1 MGNRVSYL
9 VKLQLPS
16 ILSLF
21 LLPSVLVGEVS
32 KQVQLKELW
41 QKAIQFNPEYLS
53 VKADYEKAFYEN
65 EKSYAGYYP
74 TVNVLAS
81 ARQSS
86 ANFSGSGTVNDP
98 LVSGASGSS
107 QNQQTGTGESR
118 PTAVNRY
125 SVGLSTNQNLFAG
138 FRDKSGIEKTE
149 ALLQAA
155 KQTLSD
161 SKLKICF
168 ELKSAYSQALYAK
181 ELHQL
186 SIKIKE
192 RRTKNRDLVKLRYEV
207 GREHKGSFL
216 LSESFVKQ
224 SEYEV
229 SFAERLFQTNWKEI
243 ERVIAT
249 PFEVTMDTTFVY
261 EPIVEKKIS
270 EKEKGNLLD
279 SHPSIMAEQSK
290 VRAAQANIGVAE
302 AGFYPDLN
310 LSATITRQDDVWLP
324 KPRNYSFGLNLTY
337 PLFNGGRDYYNVKI
351 AKSEYE
357 KSIHT
362 RDSKKNLLS
371 FSLEQS
377 YINFKNASE
386 QLLILTEFY
395 KASEIRA
402 TIARSQYSN
411 GLISFEN
418 WDIIENDLI
427 NREKNLLIGKRDLSL
442 AEASYLRNLGKCFDE
457 E

>member
-1 MGNRVSYL
+1 MIRFTFVIFAIFGL
-9 VKLQLPS
+9 VT
-16 ILSLF
+16 LSAK
-21 LLPSVLVGEVS
+21 PV
-32 KQVQLKELW
+32 QVKDLW
-41 QKAIQFNPEYLS
+41 QTALQSNPEFLS
-53 VKADYEKAFYEN
+53 AKADYDKAFFEN
-65 EKSYAGYYP
+65 EKSYASYLP

-98 LVSGASGSS
+98 LINGSS
-107 QNQQTGTGESR
+107 GTGTSTNQQTSSGESR
-118 PTAVNRY
+118 PTAINRY

-138 FRDKSGIEKTE
+138 FKDKSGIEKTE

-155 KQTLSD
+155 KQTLND
-161 SKLKICF
+161 SRLKICF
-168 ELKSAYSQALYAK
+168 ELKSGYAQMLYAK

-186 SIKIKE
+186 SEKIKE

-224 SEYEV
+224 SEFEV
-229 SFAERLFQTNWKEI
+229 SSAFRLFESNVNEM
-243 ERVIAT
+243 ERVISNRLDVSINS
-249 PFEVTMDTTFVY
+249 EFVY
-261 EPIVEKKIS
+261 EPILEKKFS
-270 EKEKGNLLD
+270 EKEKENLLE
-279 SHPSIMAEQSK
+279 SHPSVMAEQSK

-310 LSATITRQDDVWLP
+310 LSATVTRQDDVWLP

-351 AKSEYE
+351 AKTEYE

-362 RDSKKNLLS
+362 RDAKKNSLL

-377 YINFKNASE
+377 HLNFKNASE
-386 QLLILTEFY
+386 QMVVLTEFY

-402 TIARSQYSN
+402 MIARSQYSN

-427 NREKNLLIGKRDLSL
+427 NREKNLLIGKRDLGL
-442 AEASYLRNLGKCFDE
+442 AEATYLRNLGKCFDE
-457 E
+457 D

>member
-1 MGNRVSYL
+1 MKFR
-9 VKLQLPS
+9 S
-16 ILSLF
+16 ILLI
-21 LLPSVLVGEVS
+21 VLVTTGPVVTLS
-32 KQVQLKELW
+32 AKPILIKELW
-41 QKAIQFNPEYLS
+41 QTALQSNPDFLS
-53 VKADYEKAFYEN
+53 AKADYDKAFFEN
-65 EKSYAGYYP
+65 EKSYASYLP

-98 LVSGASGSS
+98 LINGSS
-107 QNQQTGTGESR
+107 AGSNTNQQTSSGESR
-118 PTAVNRY
+118 PTAINRY

-138 FRDKSGIEKTE
+138 FKDKSGIDKTE

-155 KQTLSD
+155 KQTLHD
-161 SKLKICF
+161 SRLKVCF
-168 ELKSAYSQALYAK
+168 ELKSGYAQMLYAK

-186 SIKIKE
+186 SEKIKE
-192 RRTKNRDLVKLRYEV
+192 RRIKNRDLVKLRYEV

-224 SEYEV
+224 SEFEV
-229 SFAERLFQTNWKEI
+229 SSAFRLFESNVNEL
-243 ERVIAT
+243 ERVISNRLDININS
-249 PFEVTMDTTFVY
+249 EFVY
-261 EPIVEKKIS
+261 EPVLEKKFS
-270 EKEKGNLLD
+270 EKEKETLLE
-279 SHPSIMAEQSK
+279 SHPSVMAEQSK

-310 LSATITRQDDVWLP
+310 FSATVTRQDDVWLP

-351 AKSEYE
+351 AKTEYE

-362 RDSKKNLLS
+362 RDSKKNSLT

-377 YINFKNASE
+377 HLNFKNASE
-386 QLLILTEFY
+386 QLVVLTEFY

-402 TIARSQYSN
+402 MIARSQYSN

-427 NREKNLLIGKRDLSL
+427 NREKNLLIGRRDLGL
-442 AEASYLRNLGKCFDE
+442 AEATYLRNLGKCFDE

>member
-1 MGNRVSYL
+1 MKFHR
-9 VKLQLPS
+9 
-16 ILSLF
+16 ILLF
-21 LLPSVLVGEVS
+21 VLVTTGSVVTLS
-32 KQVQLKELW
+32 AKPILIKELW
-41 QKAIQFNPEYLS
+41 QTALQSNPEFLS
-53 VKADYEKAFYEN
+53 AKADYDKAFFEN
-65 EKSYAGYYP
+65 EKSYASYLP

-98 LVSGASGSS
+98 LINGSTGTGSS
-107 QNQQTGTGESR
+107 TNQQTSSGESR
-118 PTAVNRY
+118 PTAINRY

-138 FRDKSGIEKTE
+138 FKDKSGIDKTE

-155 KQTLSD
+155 KQTLND
-161 SKLKICF
+161 SRLKVCF
-168 ELKSAYSQALYAK
+168 ELKSGYAQMLYAK

-186 SIKIKE
+186 SEKIKE
-192 RRTKNRDLVKLRYEV
+192 RRTKNRDLVRLRYEV

-224 SEYEV
+224 AEFEV
-229 SFAERLFQTNWKEI
+229 SSAFRLFESNVNEV
-243 ERVIAT
+243 ERVISNRLDININS
-249 PFEVTMDTTFVY
+249 EFVY
-261 EPIVEKKIS
+261 EPVLEKKFS
-270 EKEKGNLLD
+270 EKEKENLLE

-310 LSATITRQDDVWLP
+310 LSATVTRQDDVWLP

-351 AKSEYE
+351 AKTEYE

-362 RDSKKNLLS
+362 RDAKKNSLT

-377 YINFKNASE
+377 HINFKNASE
-386 QLLILTEFY
+386 QLVVLTEFY

-402 TIARSQYSN
+402 MIARSQYSN

-427 NREKNLLIGKRDLSL
+427 NREKNLLIGKRDLGL
-442 AEASYLRNLGKCFDE
+442 AEATYLRNLGKCFDE
-457 E
+457 D

>member
-1 MGNRVSYL
+1 MKFHR
-9 VKLQLPS
+9 
-16 ILSLF
+16 ILLF
-21 LLPSVLVGEVS
+21 VLVTTGSVVTLS
-32 KQVQLKELW
+32 AKPILIKELW
-41 QKAIQFNPEYLS
+41 QTALQSNPEFLS
-53 VKADYEKAFYEN
+53 AKADYDKAFFEN
-65 EKSYAGYYP
+65 EKSYASYLP

-98 LVSGASGSS
+98 LINGSTGTGSS
-107 QNQQTGTGESR
+107 TNQQTSSGESR
-118 PTAVNRY
+118 PTAINRY

-138 FRDKSGIEKTE
+138 FKDKSGIDKTE

-155 KQTLSD
+155 KQTLND
-161 SKLKICF
+161 SRLKVCF
-168 ELKSAYSQALYAK
+168 ELKSGYAQMLYAK

-186 SIKIKE
+186 SEKIKE
-192 RRTKNRDLVKLRYEV
+192 RRTKNRDLVRLRYEV

-224 SEYEV
+224 AEFEV
-229 SFAERLFQTNWKEI
+229 SSAFRLFESNVNEV
-243 ERVIAT
+243 ERVISNRLDININS
-249 PFEVTMDTTFVY
+249 EFVY
-261 EPIVEKKIS
+261 EPVLEKKFS
-270 EKEKGNLLD
+270 EKEKETLLE

-310 LSATITRQDDVWLP
+310 LSATVTRQDDVWLP

-351 AKSEYE
+351 AKTEYE

-362 RDSKKNLLS
+362 RDAKKNSLT

-377 YINFKNASE
+377 HINFKNASE
-386 QLLILTEFY
+386 QLVVLTEFY

-402 TIARSQYSN
+402 MIARSQYSN

-427 NREKNLLIGKRDLSL
+427 NREKNLLIGKRDLGL
-442 AEASYLRNLGKCFDE
+442 AEATYLRNLGKCFDE
-457 E
+457 D

>member
-1 MGNRVSYL
+1 MKFVWY
-9 VKLQLPS
+9 
-16 ILSLF
+16 ILSFGLAF
-21 LLPSVLVGEVS
+21 SFVISAEVT
-32 KQVQLKELW
+32 KPIQLKELW
-41 QKAIQFNPEYLS
+41 QKAVQFNPDYLS

-65 EKSYAGYYP
+65 EKSYAGYLP

-98 LVSGASGSS
+98 LISGGVNSS
-107 QNQQTGTGESR
+107 NTQTQQTNTGESR

-125 SVGLSTNQNLFAG
+125 SVGLSTNQNLFSG

-155 KQTLSD
+155 KQTLND
-161 SKLKICF
+161 SRLKICF
-168 ELKSAYSQALYAK
+168 ELKSAYSQTLYAK
-181 ELHQL
+181 ELYQL
-186 SIKIKE
+186 SLKIKE
-192 RRTKNRDLVKLRYEV
+192 RRIKNRDLVKLRYEV

-243 ERVIAT
+243 ERIIAT
-249 PFEVTMDTTFVY
+249 PVEVSLDVPLIS
-261 EPIVEKKIS
+261 EPIAEIKIS
-270 EKEKGNLLD
+270 EKEKSSLLD
-279 SHPSIMAEQSK
+279 AHPSIMAEQSK
-290 VRAAQANIGVAE
+290 VRAAQANIGIAE

-310 LSATITRQDDVWLP
+310 LSATVTRQDDVWLP
-324 KPRNYSFGLNLTY
+324 KPRNYSFGINLTY

-362 RDSKKNLLS
+362 RDSKKNLLT

-377 YINFKNASE
+377 YLNFINASE
-386 QLLILTEFY
+386 QLLVLTEFY
-395 KASEIRA
+395 KASDTRA
-402 TIARSQYSN
+402 TIARAQYSN

-427 NREKNLLIGKRDLSL
+427 NREKNLLVGKRDLGL
-442 AEASYLRNLGKCFDE
+442 AEATYLRNLGKCFDE
-457 E
+457 D

>member
-1 MGNRVSYL
+1 MKFVWY
-9 VKLQLPS
+9 
-16 ILSLF
+16 ILSFGLAF
-21 LLPSVLVGEVS
+21 SFVISAEVT
-32 KQVQLKELW
+32 KPIQLKELW
-41 QKAIQFNPEYLS
+41 QKAVQFNPDYLS

-65 EKSYAGYYP
+65 EKSYAGYLP

-98 LVSGASGSS
+98 LISGGVNNSNT
-107 QNQQTGTGESR
+107 QTQQTNTGESR

-125 SVGLSTNQNLFAG
+125 SVGLSTNQNLFSG

-155 KQTLSD
+155 KQTLND
-161 SKLKICF
+161 SRLKICF
-168 ELKSAYSQALYAK
+168 ELKSAYSQTLYAK
-181 ELHQL
+181 ELYQL
-186 SIKIKE
+186 SLKIKE
-192 RRTKNRDLVKLRYEV
+192 RRIKNRDLVKLRYEV

-243 ERVIAT
+243 ERIIAT
-249 PFEVTMDTTFVY
+249 PVEVSLDVPLIS
-261 EPIVEKKIS
+261 EPIAEIKIS
-270 EKEKGNLLD
+270 EKEKSSLLD
-279 SHPSIMAEQSK
+279 AHPSIMAEQSK
-290 VRAAQANIGVAE
+290 VRAAQANIGIAE

-310 LSATITRQDDVWLP
+310 LSATVTRQDDVWLP
-324 KPRNYSFGLNLTY
+324 KPRNYSFGINLTY

-362 RDSKKNLLS
+362 RDSKKNLLT

-377 YINFKNASE
+377 YLNFKNASE
-386 QLLILTEFY
+386 QLLVLTEFY
-395 KASEIRA
+395 KASDTRA
-402 TIARSQYSN
+402 TIARAQYSN
-411 GLISFEN
+411 GLTSFEN

-427 NREKNLLIGKRDLSL
+427 NREKNLLVGKRDLGL
-442 AEASYLRNLGKCFDE
+442 AEATYLRNLGKCFDE
-457 E
+457 D

>member
-1 MGNRVSYL
+1 MNQIGL
-9 VKLQLPS
+9 EA
-16 ILSLF
+16 
-21 LLPSVLVGEVS
+21 EVT
-32 KQVQLKELW
+32 KPIQLKELW

-53 VKADYEKAFYEN
+53 VKADYDKAFNEN
-65 EKSYAGYYP
+65 EKSYAGYLP

-98 LVSGASGSS
+98 LISGGSAS
-107 QNQQTGTGESR
+107 NQTQSTGTTTGESR

-125 SVGLSTNQNLFAG
+125 SLGLSTNQNLFSG

-155 KQTLSD
+155 KQTLND

-192 RRTKNRDLVKLRYEV
+192 RRSRNRDLVKLRYEV

-229 SFAERLFQTNWKEI
+229 SFAERLFQTNWREI

-249 PFEVTMDTTFVY
+249 PIEISLETNLIY
-261 EPIVEKKIS
+261 EPVIEKKFSES
-270 EKEKGNLLD
+270 EKNTLLEA
-279 SHPSIMAEQSK
+279 HPSIMAEQSK

-310 LSATITRQDDVWLP
+310 LSATVTRQDDVWLP
-324 KPRNYSFGLNLTY
+324 KPRNYSFGVNLTY

-377 YINFKNASE
+377 YLNFKNASE

-442 AEASYLRNLGKCFDE
+442 AEATYLRNLGKCFDE
-457 E
+457 D

>member
-1 MGNRVSYL
+1 MKLIRFTFVIFAIFGL
-9 VKLQLPS
+9 VT
-16 ILSLF
+16 LSAK
-21 LLPSVLVGEVS
+21 PV
-32 KQVQLKELW
+32 QVKDLW
-41 QKAIQFNPEYLS
+41 QTALQSNPEFLS
-53 VKADYEKAFYEN
+53 AKADYDKAFFEN
-65 EKSYAGYYP
+65 EKSYASYLP

-98 LVSGASGSS
+98 LINGSS
-107 QNQQTGTGESR
+107 GTGTSTNQQTSSGESR
-118 PTAVNRY
+118 PTAINRY

-138 FRDKSGIEKTE
+138 FKDKSGIEKTE

-155 KQTLSD
+155 KQTLND
-161 SKLKICF
+161 SRLKICF
-168 ELKSAYSQALYAK
+168 ELKSGYAQMLYAK

-186 SIKIKE
+186 SEKIKE

-224 SEYEV
+224 SEFEV
-229 SFAERLFQTNWKEI
+229 SSAFRLFESNVNEV
-243 ERVIAT
+243 ERVISNR
-249 PFEVTMDTTFVY
+249 MDVSINSEFVY
-261 EPIVEKKIS
+261 EPILEKKFS
-270 EKEKGNLLD
+270 EKEKENLLE
-279 SHPSIMAEQSK
+279 SHPSVMAEQSK

-310 LSATITRQDDVWLP
+310 LSATVTRQDDVWLP

-351 AKSEYE
+351 AKTEYE

-362 RDSKKNLLS
+362 RDAKKNSLS

-377 YINFKNASE
+377 HLNFKNASE
-386 QLLILTEFY
+386 QMVVLTEFY

-402 TIARSQYSN
+402 MIARSQYSN

-427 NREKNLLIGKRDLSL
+427 NREKNLLIGKRDLGL
-442 AEASYLRNLGKCFDE
+442 AEATYLRNLGKCFDE
-457 E
+457 D

>member
-1 MGNRVSYL
+1 MKFVWYFLSFSL
-9 VKLQLPS
+9 VFRFVIS
-16 ILSLF
+16 A
-21 LLPSVLVGEVS
+21 
-32 KQVQLKELW
+32 QVTKPIQLKDLW
-41 QKAIQFNPEYLS
+41 QKAVQFNPDYLS

-65 EKSYAGYYP
+65 EKSYAGYLP

-98 LVSGASGSS
+98 LISGGVNSS
-107 QNQQTGTGESR
+107 NTQTQQTNTGESR

-125 SVGLSTNQNLFAG
+125 SVGLSTNQNLFSG

-155 KQTLSD
+155 KQTLND
-161 SKLKICF
+161 SRLKICF
-168 ELKSAYSQALYAK
+168 ELKSAYSQTLYAK
-181 ELHQL
+181 ELYQL
-186 SIKIKE
+186 SLKIKE
-192 RRTKNRDLVKLRYEV
+192 RRIKNRDLVKLRYEV

-243 ERVIAT
+243 ERIIAT
-249 PFEVTMDTTFVY
+249 PVEVSLDVPLIS
-261 EPIVEKKIS
+261 EPIAEIKIS
-270 EKEKGNLLD
+270 EKEKSSLLD
-279 SHPSIMAEQSK
+279 AHPSIMAEQSK
-290 VRAAQANIGVAE
+290 VRAAQANIGIAE

-310 LSATITRQDDVWLP
+310 LSATVTRQDDVWLP
-324 KPRNYSFGLNLTY
+324 KPRNYSFGINLTY

-362 RDSKKNLLS
+362 RDSKKNLLT

-377 YINFKNASE
+377 YLNFKNASE
-386 QLLILTEFY
+386 QLLVLTEFY
-395 KASEIRA
+395 KASDTRA
-402 TIARSQYSN
+402 TIARAQYSN

-427 NREKNLLIGKRDLSL
+427 NREKNLLVGKRDLGL
-442 AEASYLRNLGKCFDE
+442 AEATYLRNLGKCFDE
-457 E
+457 D

>member
-1 MGNRVSYL
+1 MIRFTFVIFAIFGL
-9 VKLQLPS
+9 VT
-16 ILSLF
+16 LSAK
-21 LLPSVLVGEVS
+21 PV
-32 KQVQLKELW
+32 QVKDLW
-41 QKAIQFNPEYLS
+41 QTALQSNPEFLS
-53 VKADYEKAFYEN
+53 AKADYDKAFFEN
-65 EKSYAGYYP
+65 EKSYASYLP

-98 LVSGASGSS
+98 LINGSS
-107 QNQQTGTGESR
+107 GTGTSTNQQTSSGESR
-118 PTAVNRY
+118 PTAINRY

-138 FRDKSGIEKTE
+138 FKDKSGIEKTE

-155 KQTLSD
+155 KQTLND
-161 SKLKICF
+161 SRLKICF
-168 ELKSAYSQALYAK
+168 ELKSGYAQMLYAK

-186 SIKIKE
+186 SEKIKE

-224 SEYEV
+224 SEFEV
-229 SFAERLFQTNWKEI
+229 SSAFRLFESNVNEV
-243 ERVIAT
+243 ERVISNR
-249 PFEVTMDTTFVY
+249 MDVSINSEFVY
-261 EPIVEKKIS
+261 EPILEKKFS
-270 EKEKGNLLD
+270 EKEKENLLE
-279 SHPSIMAEQSK
+279 SHPSVMAEQSK

-310 LSATITRQDDVWLP
+310 LSATVTRQDDVWLP

-351 AKSEYE
+351 AKTEYE

-362 RDSKKNLLS
+362 RDAKKNSLL

-377 YINFKNASE
+377 HLNFKNASE
-386 QLLILTEFY
+386 QMVVLTEFY

-402 TIARSQYSN
+402 MIARSQYSN

-427 NREKNLLIGKRDLSL
+427 NREKNLLIGKRDLGL
-442 AEASYLRNLGKCFDE
+442 AEATYLRNLGKCFDE
-457 E
+457 D

>member
-1 MGNRVSYL
+1 MKFR
-9 VKLQLPS
+9 S
-16 ILSLF
+16 ILLI
-21 LLPSVLVGEVS
+21 VLVTTGPVVTLS
-32 KQVQLKELW
+32 AKPILIKELW
-41 QKAIQFNPEYLS
+41 QTALQSNPDFLS
-53 VKADYEKAFYEN
+53 AKADYDKAFFEN
-65 EKSYAGYYP
+65 EKSYASYLP

-98 LVSGASGSS
+98 LINGSS
-107 QNQQTGTGESR
+107 AGSNTNQQTSSGESR
-118 PTAVNRY
+118 PTAINRY

-138 FRDKSGIEKTE
+138 FKDKSGIDKTE

-155 KQTLSD
+155 KQTLHD
-161 SKLKICF
+161 SRLKVCF
-168 ELKSAYSQALYAK
+168 ELKSGYAQMLYAK

-186 SIKIKE
+186 SEKIKE
-192 RRTKNRDLVKLRYEV
+192 RRIKNRDLVKLRYEV

-224 SEYEV
+224 SEFEV
-229 SFAERLFQTNWKEI
+229 SSAFRLFESNVNEV
-243 ERVIAT
+243 ERVISNRLDININS
-249 PFEVTMDTTFVY
+249 EFVY
-261 EPIVEKKIS
+261 EPVLEKKFS
-270 EKEKGNLLD
+270 EKEKETLLE
-279 SHPSIMAEQSK
+279 SHPSVMAEQSK

-310 LSATITRQDDVWLP
+310 LSATVTRQDDVWLP

-351 AKSEYE
+351 AKTEYE

-362 RDSKKNLLS
+362 RDSKKNSLI

-377 YINFKNASE
+377 HLNFKNASE
-386 QLLILTEFY
+386 QLVVLTEFY

-402 TIARSQYSN
+402 MIARSQYSN

-427 NREKNLLIGKRDLSL
+427 NREKNLLIGRRDLGL
-442 AEASYLRNLGKCFDE
+442 AEATYLRNLGKCFDE

>member
-1 MGNRVSYL
+1 MKLIRFTFVIFAIFGL
-9 VKLQLPS
+9 VT
-16 ILSLF
+16 LSAK
-21 LLPSVLVGEVS
+21 PV
-32 KQVQLKELW
+32 QVKDLW
-41 QKAIQFNPEYLS
+41 QTALQSNPEFLS
-53 VKADYEKAFYEN
+53 AKADYDKAFFEN
-65 EKSYAGYYP
+65 EKSYASYLP

-98 LVSGASGSS
+98 LINGSS
-107 QNQQTGTGESR
+107 GTGTSTNQQTSSGESR
-118 PTAVNRY
+118 PTAINRY

-138 FRDKSGIEKTE
+138 FKDKSGIEKTE

-155 KQTLSD
+155 KQTLND
-161 SKLKICF
+161 SRLKICF
-168 ELKSAYSQALYAK
+168 ELKSGYAQMLYAK

-186 SIKIKE
+186 SEKIKE

-224 SEYEV
+224 SEFEV
-229 SFAERLFQTNWKEI
+229 SSAFRLFESNVNEM
-243 ERVIAT
+243 ERVISNRLDVSINS
-249 PFEVTMDTTFVY
+249 EFVY
-261 EPIVEKKIS
+261 EPILEKKFS
-270 EKEKGNLLD
+270 EKEKENLLE
-279 SHPSIMAEQSK
+279 SHPSVMAEQSK

-310 LSATITRQDDVWLP
+310 LSATVTRQDDVWLP

-351 AKSEYE
+351 AKTEYE

-362 RDSKKNLLS
+362 RDAKKNSLL

-377 YINFKNASE
+377 HLNFKNASE
-386 QLLILTEFY
+386 QMVVLTEFY

-402 TIARSQYSN
+402 MIARSQYSN

-427 NREKNLLIGKRDLSL
+427 NREKNLLIGKRDLGL
-442 AEASYLRNLGKCFDE
+442 AEATYLRNLGKCFDE
-457 E
+457 D

>member
-1 MGNRVSYL
+1 MKFR
-9 VKLQLPS
+9 S
-16 ILSLF
+16 ILLI
-21 LLPSVLVGEVS
+21 VLVTTGPVVTLS
-32 KQVQLKELW
+32 AKPILIKELW
-41 QKAIQFNPEYLS
+41 QTALQSNPDFLS
-53 VKADYEKAFYEN
+53 AKADYDKAFFEN
-65 EKSYAGYYP
+65 EKSYASYLP

-98 LVSGASGSS
+98 LINGSLAGS
-107 QNQQTGTGESR
+107 NTNQQTSSGESR
-118 PTAVNRY
+118 PTAINRY

-138 FRDKSGIEKTE
+138 FKDKSGIDKTE

-155 KQTLSD
+155 KQTLHD
-161 SKLKICF
+161 SRLKVCF
-168 ELKSAYSQALYAK
+168 ELKSGYAQMLYAK

-186 SIKIKE
+186 SEKIKE
-192 RRTKNRDLVKLRYEV
+192 RRIKNRDLVKLRYEV

-224 SEYEV
+224 SEFEV
-229 SFAERLFQTNWKEI
+229 SSAFRLFESNVNEL
-243 ERVIAT
+243 ERVISNRLDININS
-249 PFEVTMDTTFVY
+249 EFVY
-261 EPIVEKKIS
+261 EPVLEKKFS
-270 EKEKGNLLD
+270 EKEKETLLE
-279 SHPSIMAEQSK
+279 SHPSVMAEQSK

-310 LSATITRQDDVWLP
+310 FSATVTRQDDVWLP

-351 AKSEYE
+351 AKTEYE

-362 RDSKKNLLS
+362 RDSKKNSLT

-377 YINFKNASE
+377 HLNFKNASE
-386 QLLILTEFY
+386 QLVVLTEFY

-402 TIARSQYSN
+402 MIARSQYSN

-427 NREKNLLIGKRDLSL
+427 NREKNLLIGRRDLGL
-442 AEASYLRNLGKCFDE
+442 AEATYLRNLGKCFDE

>member
-1 MGNRVSYL
+1 MKFR
-9 VKLQLPS
+9 S
-16 ILSLF
+16 ILLI
-21 LLPSVLVGEVS
+21 VLVTTGPVVTLS
-32 KQVQLKELW
+32 AKPILIKELW
-41 QKAIQFNPEYLS
+41 QTALQSNPDFLS
-53 VKADYEKAFYEN
+53 AKADYDKAFFEN
-65 EKSYAGYYP
+65 EKSYASYLP

-98 LVSGASGSS
+98 LINGSS
-107 QNQQTGTGESR
+107 AGSNTNQQTSSGESR
-118 PTAVNRY
+118 PTAINRY

-138 FRDKSGIEKTE
+138 FKDKSGIDKTE

-155 KQTLSD
+155 KQTLHD
-161 SKLKICF
+161 SRLKVCF
-168 ELKSAYSQALYAK
+168 ELKSGYAQMLYAK

-186 SIKIKE
+186 SEKIKE
-192 RRTKNRDLVKLRYEV
+192 RRIKNRDLVKLRYEV

-224 SEYEV
+224 SEFEV
-229 SFAERLFQTNWKEI
+229 SSAFRLFESNVNEV
-243 ERVIAT
+243 ERVISNRLDININS
-249 PFEVTMDTTFVY
+249 EFVY
-261 EPIVEKKIS
+261 EPVLEKKFS
-270 EKEKGNLLD
+270 EKEKETLLE
-279 SHPSIMAEQSK
+279 SHPSVMAEQSK

-310 LSATITRQDDVWLP
+310 FSATVTRQDDVWLP

-351 AKSEYE
+351 AKTEYE

-362 RDSKKNLLS
+362 RDSKKNSLT

-377 YINFKNASE
+377 HLNFKNASE
-386 QLLILTEFY
+386 QLVVLTEFY

-402 TIARSQYSN
+402 MIARSQYSN

-427 NREKNLLIGKRDLSL
+427 NREKNLLIGRRDLGL
-442 AEASYLRNLGKCFDE
+442 AEATYLRNLGKCFDE

>member
-1 MGNRVSYL
+1 MKFVCYYL
-9 VKLQLPS
+9 S
-16 ILSLF
+16 F
-21 LLPSVLVGEVS
+21 GLVFSFEIS
-32 KQVQLKELW
+32 AQVTKPIQLKDLW
-41 QKAIQFNPEYLS
+41 QKAVQFNPDYLS

-65 EKSYAGYYP
+65 EKSYAGYLP

-98 LVSGASGSS
+98 LISGGVNNSNT
-107 QNQQTGTGESR
+107 QTQQTNTGESR

-125 SVGLSTNQNLFAG
+125 SVGLSTNQNLFSG

-155 KQTLSD
+155 KQTLND
-161 SKLKICF
+161 SRLKICF
-168 ELKSAYSQALYAK
+168 ELKSAYSQTLYAK
-181 ELHQL
+181 ELYQL
-186 SIKIKE
+186 SLKIKE
-192 RRTKNRDLVKLRYEV
+192 RRIKNRDLVKLRYEV

-243 ERVIAT
+243 ERIIAT
-249 PFEVTMDTTFVY
+249 PVEVSLDVPLVS
-261 EPIVEKKIS
+261 EPIVEIKIS
-270 EKEKGNLLD
+270 EKEKSSLLD
-279 SHPSIMAEQSK
+279 AHPSIMAEQSK
-290 VRAAQANIGVAE
+290 VRAAQANIGIAE

-310 LSATITRQDDVWLP
+310 LSATVTRQDDVWLP
-324 KPRNYSFGLNLTY
+324 KPRNYSFGINLTY

-362 RDSKKNLLS
+362 RDSKKNLLT

-377 YINFKNASE
+377 YLNFINASE
-386 QLLILTEFY
+386 QLLVLTEFY
-395 KASEIRA
+395 KASDTRA
-402 TIARSQYSN
+402 TIARAQYSN

-427 NREKNLLIGKRDLSL
+427 NREKNLLIGKRDLGL
-442 AEASYLRNLGKCFDE
+442 AEATYLRNLGKCFDE
-457 E
+457 N

>member
-1 MGNRVSYL
+1 MKFHR
-9 VKLQLPS
+9 
-16 ILSLF
+16 ILLF
-21 LLPSVLVGEVS
+21 VLVTTGSVVTLS
-32 KQVQLKELW
+32 AKPILVKELW
-41 QKAIQFNPEYLS
+41 QTALQSNPEFLS
-53 VKADYEKAFYEN
+53 AKADYDKAFFEN
-65 EKSYAGYYP
+65 EKSYASYLP

-98 LVSGASGSS
+98 LINGSTGTGSS
-107 QNQQTGTGESR
+107 TNQQTSSGESR
-118 PTAVNRY
+118 PTAINRY

-138 FRDKSGIEKTE
+138 FKDKSGIDKTE

-155 KQTLSD
+155 KQTLHD
-161 SKLKICF
+161 SRLKVCF
-168 ELKSAYSQALYAK
+168 ELKSGYTQMLYAK

-186 SIKIKE
+186 SEKIKE

-224 SEYEV
+224 SEFEV
-229 SFAERLFQTNWKEI
+229 SSAYRLFESNVNEV
-243 ERVIAT
+243 ERVISNRLDININS
-249 PFEVTMDTTFVY
+249 EFVY
-261 EPIVEKKIS
+261 EPVLEKKFS
-270 EKEKGNLLD
+270 EKEKETLLE

-310 LSATITRQDDVWLP
+310 LSATVTRQDDVWLP

-351 AKSEYE
+351 AKTEYE

-362 RDSKKNLLS
+362 RDAKKNSLS

-377 YINFKNASE
+377 HLNFKNASE
-386 QLLILTEFY
+386 QLVVLTEFY

-402 TIARSQYSN
+402 MIARSQYSN

-427 NREKNLLIGKRDLSL
+427 NREKNLLIGKRDLGL
-442 AEASYLRNLGKCFDE
+442 AEATYLRNLGKCFDE
-457 E
+457 D

>member
-1 MGNRVSYL
+1 MVFRFVISA
-9 VKLQLPS
+9 
-16 ILSLF
+16 
-21 LLPSVLVGEVS
+21 
-32 KQVQLKELW
+32 QVTKPIQLKDLW
-41 QKAIQFNPEYLS
+41 QKAVQFNPDYLS

-65 EKSYAGYYP
+65 EKSYAGYLP

-98 LVSGASGSS
+98 LISGGVNSS
-107 QNQQTGTGESR
+107 NTQTQQTNTGESR

-125 SVGLSTNQNLFAG
+125 SVGLSTNQNLFSG

-155 KQTLSD
+155 KQTLND
-161 SKLKICF
+161 SRLKICF
-168 ELKSAYSQALYAK
+168 ELKSAYSQTLYAK
-181 ELHQL
+181 ELYQL
-186 SIKIKE
+186 SLKIKE
-192 RRTKNRDLVKLRYEV
+192 RRIKNRDLVKLRYEV

-243 ERVIAT
+243 ERIIAT
-249 PFEVTMDTTFVY
+249 PVEVSLDVPLIS
-261 EPIVEKKIS
+261 EPIAEIKIS
-270 EKEKGNLLD
+270 EKEKSSLLD
-279 SHPSIMAEQSK
+279 AHPSIMAEQSK
-290 VRAAQANIGVAE
+290 VRAAQANIGIAE

-310 LSATITRQDDVWLP
+310 LSATVTRQDDVWLP
-324 KPRNYSFGLNLTY
+324 KPRNYSFGINLTY

-362 RDSKKNLLS
+362 RDSKKNLLT

-377 YINFKNASE
+377 YLNFKNASE
-386 QLLILTEFY
+386 QLLVLTEFY
-395 KASEIRA
+395 KASDTRA
-402 TIARSQYSN
+402 TIARAQYSN

-427 NREKNLLIGKRDLSL
+427 NREKNLLVGKRDLGL
-442 AEASYLRNLGKCFDE
+442 AEATYLRNLGKCFDE
-457 E
+457 D

>member
-1 MGNRVSYL
+1 MKFVWY
-9 VKLQLPS
+9 
-16 ILSLF
+16 ILSFGLAF
-21 LLPSVLVGEVS
+21 SFVISAEVT
-32 KQVQLKELW
+32 KPIQLKELW
-41 QKAIQFNPEYLS
+41 QKAVQFNPDYLS

-65 EKSYAGYYP
+65 EKSYAGYLP

-98 LVSGASGSS
+98 LISGGVNNSNT
-107 QNQQTGTGESR
+107 QTQQTNTGESR

-125 SVGLSTNQNLFAG
+125 SVGLSTNQNLFSG

-155 KQTLSD
+155 KQTLND
-161 SKLKICF
+161 SRLKICF
-168 ELKSAYSQALYAK
+168 ELKSAYSQTLYAK
-181 ELHQL
+181 ELYQL
-186 SIKIKE
+186 SLKIKE
-192 RRTKNRDLVKLRYEV
+192 RRIKNRDLVKLRYEV

-243 ERVIAT
+243 ERIIAT
-249 PFEVTMDTTFVY
+249 PVEVSLDVPLIS
-261 EPIVEKKIS
+261 EPIAEIKIS
-270 EKEKGNLLD
+270 EKEKSSLLD
-279 SHPSIMAEQSK
+279 AHPSIMAEQSK
-290 VRAAQANIGVAE
+290 VRAAQANIGIAE

-310 LSATITRQDDVWLP
+310 LSATVTRQDDVWLP
-324 KPRNYSFGLNLTY
+324 KPRNYSFGINLTY

-362 RDSKKNLLS
+362 RDSKKNLLT

-377 YINFKNASE
+377 YLNFKNASE
-386 QLLILTEFY
+386 QLLVLTEFY
-395 KASEIRA
+395 KASDTRA
-402 TIARSQYSN
+402 TIARAQYSN

-427 NREKNLLIGKRDLSL
+427 NREKNLLVGKRDLGL
-442 AEASYLRNLGKCFDE
+442 AEATYLRNLGKCFDE
-457 E
+457 D

>member
-1 MGNRVSYL
+1 MKYTLISSISCL
-9 VKLQLPS
+9 V
-16 ILSLF
+16 LSLTLF
-21 LLPSVLVGEVS
+21 AETKKPI
-32 KQVQLKELW
+32 QLKDLW
-41 QKAIQFNPEYLS
+41 QKAVQSNPEYLS
-53 VKADYEKAFYEN
+53 VKADYDKAFYEN
-65 EKSYAGYYP
+65 EKSYAGYLP

-98 LVSGASGSS
+98 LISGASNGNQT
-107 QNQQTGTGESR
+107 QNQQTNAGDSS

-125 SVGLSTNQNLFAG
+125 SVGLSTNQNLFSG

-155 KQTLSD
+155 KQTLND
-161 SKLKICF
+161 SRLKICF

-186 SIKIKE
+186 SLKIKE
-192 RRTKNRDLVKLRYEV
+192 RRIKNRDLVKLRYEV

-229 SFAERLFQTNWKEI
+229 SYAERLFQTNWKEI
-243 ERVIAT
+243 ERVIAS
-249 PFEVTMDTTFVY
+249 PMEVTLDSTLLY
-261 EPIVEKKIS
+261 EPILEKKFS
-270 EKEKGNLLD
+270 EKEKSNLLD
-279 SHPSIMAEQSK
+279 LHPSIMAEQSK

-324 KPRNYSFGLNLTY
+324 KPRNYSFGINLSY

-362 RDSKKNLLS
+362 RDSKKNMLS

-377 YINFKNASE
+377 YLNFKNVSE
-386 QLLILTEFY
+386 QLLVLTEFY

-418 WDIIENDLI
+418 WDLIENDLI
-427 NREKNLLIGKRDLSL
+427 NREKNLLIGKRDLGL
-442 AEASYLRNLGKCFDE
+442 AEATYLRNLGKCFDE
-457 E
+457 D

>member
-1 MGNRVSYL
+1 MAFSFVISA
-9 VKLQLPS
+9 
-16 ILSLF
+16 
-21 LLPSVLVGEVS
+21 EVT
-32 KQVQLKELW
+32 KPIQLKELW
-41 QKAIQFNPEYLS
+41 QKAVQFNPDYLS

-65 EKSYAGYYP
+65 EKSYAGYLP

-98 LVSGASGSS
+98 LISGGVNNSNT
-107 QNQQTGTGESR
+107 QTQQTNTGESR

-125 SVGLSTNQNLFAG
+125 SVGLSTNQNLFSG

-155 KQTLSD
+155 KQTLND
-161 SKLKICF
+161 SRLKICF
-168 ELKSAYSQALYAK
+168 ELKSAYSQTLYAK
-181 ELHQL
+181 ELYQL
-186 SIKIKE
+186 SLKIKE
-192 RRTKNRDLVKLRYEV
+192 RRIKNRDLVKLRYEV

-243 ERVIAT
+243 ERIIAT
-249 PFEVTMDTTFVY
+249 PVEVSLDVPLIS
-261 EPIVEKKIS
+261 EPIAEIKIS
-270 EKEKGNLLD
+270 EKEKSSLLD
-279 SHPSIMAEQSK
+279 AHPSIMAEQSK
-290 VRAAQANIGVAE
+290 VRAAQANIGIAE

-310 LSATITRQDDVWLP
+310 LSATVTRQDDVWLP
-324 KPRNYSFGLNLTY
+324 KPRNYSFGINLTY

-362 RDSKKNLLS
+362 RDSKKNLLT

-377 YINFKNASE
+377 YLNFKNASE
-386 QLLILTEFY
+386 QLLVLTEFY
-395 KASEIRA
+395 KASDTRA
-402 TIARSQYSN
+402 TIARAQYSN

-427 NREKNLLIGKRDLSL
+427 NREKNLLVGKRDLGL
-442 AEASYLRNLGKCFDE
+442 AEATYLRNLGKCFDE
-457 E
+457 D

>member
-1 MGNRVSYL
+1 MKFVWY
-9 VKLQLPS
+9 
-16 ILSLF
+16 ILSFGLAF
-21 LLPSVLVGEVS
+21 SFVISAEVT
-32 KQVQLKELW
+32 KPIQLKELW
-41 QKAIQFNPEYLS
+41 QKAVQFNPDYLS

-65 EKSYAGYYP
+65 EKSYAGYLP

-98 LVSGASGSS
+98 LISGGVNNSNT
-107 QNQQTGTGESR
+107 QTQQTNTGVSR

-125 SVGLSTNQNLFAG
+125 SVGLSTNQNFFSG

-155 KQTLSD
+155 KQTLND
-161 SKLKICF
+161 SRLKICF
-168 ELKSAYSQALYAK
+168 ELKSAYSQTLYAK
-181 ELHQL
+181 ELYQL
-186 SIKIKE
+186 SLKIKE
-192 RRTKNRDLVKLRYEV
+192 RRIKNRDLVKLRYEV

-243 ERVIAT
+243 ERIIAT
-249 PFEVTMDTTFVY
+249 PVEVSLDVPLIS
-261 EPIVEKKIS
+261 EPIAEIKIS
-270 EKEKGNLLD
+270 EKEKSSLLD
-279 SHPSIMAEQSK
+279 AHPSIMAEQSK
-290 VRAAQANIGVAE
+290 VRAAQANIGIAE

-310 LSATITRQDDVWLP
+310 LSATVTRQDDVWLP
-324 KPRNYSFGLNLTY
+324 KPRNYSFGINLTY

-362 RDSKKNLLS
+362 RDSKKNLLTY
-371 FSLEQS
+371 SLEQS
-377 YINFKNASE
+377 YLNFINASE
-386 QLLILTEFY
+386 QLLVLTEFY
-395 KASEIRA
+395 KASDTRA
-402 TIARSQYSN
+402 TIARAQYSN

-427 NREKNLLIGKRDLSL
+427 NREKNLLVGKRDLGL
-442 AEASYLRNLGKCFDE
+442 AEATYLRNLGKCFDE
-457 E
+457 D

>member
-1 MGNRVSYL
+1 MKLIKILLFVL
-9 VKLQLPS
+9 VISFLD
-16 ILSLF
+16 SLF
-21 LLPSVLVGEVS
+21 AKPI
-32 KQVQLKELW
+32 QIKELW
-41 QKAIQFNPEYLS
+41 QTALQSNPEFLS
-53 VKADYEKAFYEN
+53 AKADYDKAFFEN
-65 EKSYAGYYP
+65 EKSYAAYLP

-98 LVSGASGSS
+98 LVNGSNAGSNTSGQSNS
-107 QNQQTGTGESR
+107 GESR
-118 PTAVNRY
+118 PTAINRY

-138 FRDKSGIEKTE
+138 FKDKSGIEKTE

-155 KQTLSD
+155 KQTLHD
-161 SKLKICF
+161 SRLKICF
-168 ELKSAYSQALYAK
+168 ELKSGYSQMLYAK

-186 SIKIKE
+186 SEKIKE
-192 RRTKNRDLVKLRYEV
+192 RRVKNRDLVKLRYEV

-224 SEYEV
+224 SEFEV
-229 SFAERLFQTNWKEI
+229 SSAFRLFESNLNEV
-243 ERVIAT
+243 ERVIANRLDVNIT
-249 PFEVTMDTTFVY
+249 SDFLY
-261 EPIVEKKIS
+261 EPTMEKKFS
-270 EKEKGNLLD
+270 EKEKETLLE
-279 SHPSIMAEQSK
+279 SHPSVMAEQSK
-290 VRAAQANIGVAE
+290 VRAAQANIGIAE

-310 LSATITRQDDVWLP
+310 LSATVTRQDDVWLP

-351 AKSEYE
+351 AKTEYE

-362 RDSKKNLLS
+362 RDSKKNSLS

-377 YINFKNASE
+377 HLNFNNASE
-386 QLLILTEFY
+386 QLFVLSEFY

-402 TIARSQYSN
+402 MIARSQYSN

-427 NREKNLLIGKRDLSL
+427 NREKNLLLGKRDLGL
-442 AEASYLRNLGKCFDE
+442 AEATYLRNLGKCFDE
-457 E
+457 D

>member
-1 MGNRVSYL
+1 
-9 VKLQLPS
+9 VKFVWY
-16 ILSLF
+16 ILSFGLAF
-21 LLPSVLVGEVS
+21 SFVISAEVT
-32 KQVQLKELW
+32 KPIQLKELW
-41 QKAIQFNPEYLS
+41 QKAVQFNPDYLS

-65 EKSYAGYYP
+65 EKSYAGYLP

-98 LVSGASGSS
+98 LISGGVNNSNT
-107 QNQQTGTGESR
+107 QTQQTNTGESR

-125 SVGLSTNQNLFAG
+125 SVGLSTNQNLFSG

-155 KQTLSD
+155 KQTLND
-161 SKLKICF
+161 SRLKICF
-168 ELKSAYSQALYAK
+168 ELKSAYSQTLYAK
-181 ELHQL
+181 ELYQL
-186 SIKIKE
+186 SLKIKE
-192 RRTKNRDLVKLRYEV
+192 RRIKNRDLVKLRYEV

-243 ERVIAT
+243 ERIIAT
-249 PFEVTMDTTFVY
+249 PVEVSLDVPLIS
-261 EPIVEKKIS
+261 EPIAEIKIS
-270 EKEKGNLLD
+270 EKEKSSLLD
-279 SHPSIMAEQSK
+279 AHPSIMAEQSK
-290 VRAAQANIGVAE
+290 VRAAQANIGIAE

-310 LSATITRQDDVWLP
+310 LSATVTRQDDVWLP
-324 KPRNYSFGLNLTY
+324 KPRNYSFGINLTY

-362 RDSKKNLLS
+362 RDSKKNLLT

-377 YINFKNASE
+377 YLNFINASE
-386 QLLILTEFY
+386 QLLVLTEFY
-395 KASEIRA
+395 KASDTRA
-402 TIARSQYSN
+402 TIARAQYSN

-427 NREKNLLIGKRDLSL
+427 NREKNLLVGKRDLGL
-442 AEASYLRNLGKCFDE
+442 AEATYLRNLGKCFDE
-457 E
+457 D

>member
-1 MGNRVSYL
+1 MKFCN
-9 VKLQLPS
+9 
-16 ILSLF
+16 ILLF
-21 LLPSVLVGEVS
+21 VLVTTGPVVTLS
-32 KQVQLKELW
+32 AKPILIKELW
-41 QKAIQFNPEYLS
+41 QTALQSNPDFLS
-53 VKADYEKAFYEN
+53 AKADYDKAFFEN
-65 EKSYAGYYP
+65 EKSYASYLP

-98 LVSGASGSS
+98 LINGSTAGS
-107 QNQQTGTGESR
+107 NTNQQTSSGESR
-118 PTAVNRY
+118 PTAINRY

-138 FRDKSGIEKTE
+138 FKDKSGIDKTE

-155 KQTLSD
+155 KQTLHD
-161 SKLKICF
+161 SRLKVCF
-168 ELKSAYSQALYAK
+168 ELKSGYSQMLYAK

-186 SIKIKE
+186 SEKIKE

-224 SEYEV
+224 SEFEV
-229 SFAERLFQTNWKEI
+229 SSAFRLFESNVNEV
-243 ERVIAT
+243 ERVISNRLDININS
-249 PFEVTMDTTFVY
+249 EFVY
-261 EPIVEKKIS
+261 EPVLEKKFS
-270 EKEKGNLLD
+270 EKEKETLLE
-279 SHPSIMAEQSK
+279 SHPSVMAEQSK

-310 LSATITRQDDVWLP
+310 LSATVTRQDDVWLP

-351 AKSEYE
+351 AKTEYE

-362 RDSKKNLLS
+362 RDSKKNTLA

-377 YINFKNASE
+377 HLNFKNASE
-386 QLLILTEFY
+386 QLVVLTEFY

-402 TIARSQYSN
+402 MIARSQYSN

-427 NREKNLLIGKRDLSL
+427 NREKNLLIGKRDLGL
-442 AEASYLRNLGKCFDE
+442 AEATYLRNLGKCFDE
-457 E
+457 D

>member
-1 MGNRVSYL
+1 MKLIRFTFVIFAIFGL
-9 VKLQLPS
+9 VT
-16 ILSLF
+16 LSAK
-21 LLPSVLVGEVS
+21 PV
-32 KQVQLKELW
+32 QVKDLW
-41 QKAIQFNPEYLS
+41 QTALQSNPEFLS
-53 VKADYEKAFYEN
+53 AKADYDKAFFEN
-65 EKSYAGYYP
+65 EKSYASYLP

-98 LVSGASGSS
+98 LINGSS
-107 QNQQTGTGESR
+107 GTGTSTNQQTSSGESR
-118 PTAVNRY
+118 PTAINRY

-138 FRDKSGIEKTE
+138 FKDKSGIEKTE

-155 KQTLSD
+155 KQTLND
-161 SKLKICF
+161 SRLKICF
-168 ELKSAYSQALYAK
+168 ELKSGYAQMLYAK

-186 SIKIKE
+186 SEKIKE

-224 SEYEV
+224 SEFEV
-229 SFAERLFQTNWKEI
+229 SSAFRLFESNVNEV
-243 ERVIAT
+243 ERVISNRLDVSINS
-249 PFEVTMDTTFVY
+249 EFVY
-261 EPIVEKKIS
+261 EPILEKKFS
-270 EKEKGNLLD
+270 EKEKENLLE
-279 SHPSIMAEQSK
+279 SHPSVMAEQSK

-310 LSATITRQDDVWLP
+310 LSATVTRQDDVWLP

-351 AKSEYE
+351 AKTEYE

-362 RDSKKNLLS
+362 RDAKKNSLL

-377 YINFKNASE
+377 HLNFKNASE
-386 QLLILTEFY
+386 QMVVLTEFY

-402 TIARSQYSN
+402 MIARSQYSN

-427 NREKNLLIGKRDLSL
+427 NREKNLLIGKRDLGL
-442 AEASYLRNLGKCFDE
+442 AEATYLRNLGKCFDE
-457 E
+457 D

>member
-1 MGNRVSYL
+1 MIRIIFSVFLISFLG
-9 VKLQLPS
+9 
-16 ILSLF
+16 SLAAK
-21 LLPSVLVGEVS
+21 PI
-32 KQVQLKELW
+32 QLKELW
-41 QKAIQFNPEYLS
+41 QTALQSNPEFLS
-53 VKADYEKAFYEN
+53 AKADYDKAFFEN
-65 EKSYAGYYP
+65 EKSYAGYLP

-98 LVSGASGSS
+98 LINGSS
-107 QNQQTGTGESR
+107 AGSNTNQQSSTGESR
-118 PTAVNRY
+118 PTAINRY

-138 FRDKSGIEKTE
+138 FKDKSGIEKTE

-155 KQTLSD
+155 KQTLHD
-161 SKLKICF
+161 SRLKICF
-168 ELKSAYSQALYAK
+168 ELKSGYAQMLYAK

-186 SIKIKE
+186 SEKIKE
-192 RRTKNRDLVKLRYEV
+192 RRAKNRDLVKLRYEV

-224 SEYEV
+224 SEFEV
-229 SFAERLFQTNWKEI
+229 SSAFRLFESNLNEV
-243 ERVIAT
+243 ERVIANRLDVNIHSD
-249 PFEVTMDTTFVY
+249 FFY
-261 EPIVEKKIS
+261 EPTMEKKFS
-270 EKEKGNLLD
+270 DKEKETLLE
-279 SHPSIMAEQSK
+279 SHPSVMAEQSK

-302 AGFYPDLN
+302 AGFYPELN
-310 LSATITRQDDVWLP
+310 LSATVTRQDDVWLP

-351 AKSEYE
+351 AKTEYE

-362 RDSKKNLLS
+362 RDSKKNSLS

-377 YINFKNASE
+377 HLNFINASE
-386 QLLILTEFY
+386 QLIVLTEFY

-402 TIARSQYSN
+402 MIARSQYSN

-427 NREKNLLIGKRDLSL
+427 NREKNLLLGKRDLGL
-442 AEASYLRNLGKCFDE
+442 AEATYLRNLGKCFDE
-457 E
+457 D

>member
-1 MGNRVSYL
+1 MKFVWY
-9 VKLQLPS
+9 
-16 ILSLF
+16 ILSFGLAF
-21 LLPSVLVGEVS
+21 SFVISAEVT
-32 KQVQLKELW
+32 KPIQLKELW
-41 QKAIQFNPEYLS
+41 QKAVQFNPDYLS

-65 EKSYAGYYP
+65 EKSYAGYLP

-98 LVSGASGSS
+98 LISGGVNNSNT
-107 QNQQTGTGESR
+107 QTQQTNTGESR

-125 SVGLSTNQNLFAG
+125 SVGLSTNQNLFSG

-155 KQTLSD
+155 KQTLND
-161 SKLKICF
+161 SRLKICF
-168 ELKSAYSQALYAK
+168 ELKSAYSQTLYAK
-181 ELHQL
+181 ELYQL
-186 SIKIKE
+186 SLKIKE
-192 RRTKNRDLVKLRYEV
+192 RRIKNRDLVKLRYEV

-243 ERVIAT
+243 ERIIAT
-249 PFEVTMDTTFVY
+249 PVEVSLDVPLIS
-261 EPIVEKKIS
+261 EPIAEIKIS
-270 EKEKGNLLD
+270 EKEKSSLLD
-279 SHPSIMAEQSK
+279 AHPSIMAEQSK
-290 VRAAQANIGVAE
+290 VRAAQANIGIAE

-310 LSATITRQDDVWLP
+310 LSATVTRQDDVWLP
-324 KPRNYSFGLNLTY
+324 KPRNYSFGINLTY

-362 RDSKKNLLS
+362 RDSKKNLLT

-377 YINFKNASE
+377 YLNFINASE
-386 QLLILTEFY
+386 QLLVLTEFY
-395 KASEIRA
+395 KASDTRA
-402 TIARSQYSN
+402 TIARAQYSN

-427 NREKNLLIGKRDLSL
+427 NREKNLLVGKRDLGL
-442 AEASYLRNLGKCFDE
+442 AEATYLRNLGKCFDE
-457 E
+457 D

>member
-1 MGNRVSYL
+1 MKLIRITFVIFEIFGMVTLSAKPVQ
-9 VKLQLPS
+9 VKD
-16 ILSLF
+16 
-21 LLPSVLVGEVS
+21 
-32 KQVQLKELW
+32 LW
-41 QKAIQFNPEYLS
+41 QTALQSNPEFLS
-53 VKADYEKAFYEN
+53 AKADYDKAFFEN
-65 EKSYAGYYP
+65 EKSYAAYLP

-98 LVSGASGSS
+98 LVNGSAGTGSS
-107 QNQQTGTGESR
+107 TNQQTSTGESR
-118 PTAVNRY
+118 PTAINRY

-138 FRDKSGIEKTE
+138 FKDKSGIEKTE

-155 KQTLSD
+155 KQTLHD
-161 SKLKICF
+161 SRLKICF
-168 ELKSAYSQALYAK
+168 ELKSGYAQMLYAK

-186 SIKIKE
+186 SEKIKE
-192 RRTKNRDLVKLRYEV
+192 RRAKNRDLVKLRYEV

-224 SEYEV
+224 SEFEV
-229 SFAERLFQTNWKEI
+229 SSAFRLFESNVNEV
-243 ERVIAT
+243 ERVISNRLDVNINS
-249 PFEVTMDTTFVY
+249 EFVY
-261 EPIVEKKIS
+261 EPILEKKFS
-270 EKEKGNLLD
+270 DKEKENLLE
-279 SHPSIMAEQSK
+279 SHPSVMAEQSK
-290 VRAAQANIGVAE
+290 VRAAQANIGIAE

-310 LSATITRQDDVWLP
+310 LSATVTRQDDVWLP

-351 AKSEYE
+351 AKTEYE

-362 RDSKKNLLS
+362 RDAKKNSLS

-377 YINFKNASE
+377 HLNFKNASE
-386 QLLILTEFY
+386 QLVVLTEFY

-402 TIARSQYSN
+402 MIARSQYSN

-427 NREKNLLIGKRDLSL
+427 NREKNLLIGKRDLGL
-442 AEASYLRNLGKCFDE
+442 AEATYLRNLGKCFDE
-457 E
+457 D

>member
-1 MGNRVSYL
+1 MAFSFVISA
-9 VKLQLPS
+9 
-16 ILSLF
+16 
-21 LLPSVLVGEVS
+21 
-32 KQVQLKELW
+32 QVTKPIQLKDLW
-41 QKAIQFNPEYLS
+41 QKAVQFNPDYLS

-65 EKSYAGYYP
+65 EKSYAGYLP

-98 LVSGASGSS
+98 LISGGANSNNT
-107 QNQQTGTGESR
+107 QTQQTNAGESR
-118 PTAVNRY
+118 PTAINRY
-125 SVGLSTNQNLFAG
+125 SVGLSTNQNLFSG

-155 KQTLSD
+155 KQTLND
-161 SKLKICF
+161 SRLKICF
-168 ELKSAYSQALYAK
+168 ELKSAYSQTLYAK
-181 ELHQL
+181 ELYQL
-186 SIKIKE
+186 SLKIKE
-192 RRTKNRDLVKLRYEV
+192 RRIKNRDLVKLRYEV

-243 ERVIAT
+243 ERIIAT
-249 PFEVTMDTTFVY
+249 PVEVSLDVPLMS
-261 EPIVEKKIS
+261 EPIVEIKIS
-270 EKEKGNLLD
+270 EKEKSNLLD
-279 SHPSIMAEQSK
+279 AHPSIMAEQSK
-290 VRAAQANIGVAE
+290 VRAAQANIGIAE

-310 LSATITRQDDVWLP
+310 LSATVTRQDDVWLP
-324 KPRNYSFGLNLTY
+324 KPRNYSFGINLTY

-362 RDSKKNLLS
+362 RDSKKNLLT
-371 FSLEQS
+371 FSIEQS
-377 YINFKNASE
+377 YLNFINASE
-386 QLLILTEFY
+386 QLLVLTEFY
-395 KASEIRA
+395 KASDTRA
-402 TIARSQYSN
+402 TIARAQYSN

-427 NREKNLLIGKRDLSL
+427 NREKNLLIGKRDLGL
-442 AEASYLRNLGKCFDE
+442 AEATYLRNLGKCFDE
-457 E
+457 N

>member
-1 MGNRVSYL
+1 MKFVWY
-9 VKLQLPS
+9 
-16 ILSLF
+16 ILSFGLAF
-21 LLPSVLVGEVS
+21 SFVISAEVT
-32 KQVQLKELW
+32 KPIQLKELW
-41 QKAIQFNPEYLS
+41 QKAVQFNPDYLS

-65 EKSYAGYYP
+65 EKSYAGYLP

-98 LVSGASGSS
+98 LISGGVNSS
-107 QNQQTGTGESR
+107 NTQTQQTNTGESR

-125 SVGLSTNQNLFAG
+125 SVGLSTNQNLFSG

-155 KQTLSD
+155 KQTLND
-161 SKLKICF
+161 SRLKICF
-168 ELKSAYSQALYAK
+168 ELKSAYSQTLYAK
-181 ELHQL
+181 ELYQL
-186 SIKIKE
+186 SLKIKE
-192 RRTKNRDLVKLRYEV
+192 RRIKNRDLVKLRYEV

-243 ERVIAT
+243 ERIIAT
-249 PFEVTMDTTFVY
+249 PVEVSLDVPLIS
-261 EPIVEKKIS
+261 EPIAEIKIS
-270 EKEKGNLLD
+270 EKEKSSLLD
-279 SHPSIMAEQSK
+279 AHPSIMAEQSK
-290 VRAAQANIGVAE
+290 VRAAQANIGIAE

-310 LSATITRQDDVWLP
+310 LSATVTRQDDVWLP
-324 KPRNYSFGLNLTY
+324 KPRNYSFGINLTY

-362 RDSKKNLLS
+362 RDSKKNLLT

-377 YINFKNASE
+377 YLNFINASE
-386 QLLILTEFY
+386 QLLVLTEFY
-395 KASEIRA
+395 KASDTRA
-402 TIARSQYSN
+402 TIARAQYFN

-427 NREKNLLIGKRDLSL
+427 NREKNLLVGKRDLGL
-442 AEASYLRNLGKCFDE
+442 AEATYLRNLGKCFDE
-457 E
+457 D

>member
-1 MGNRVSYL
+1 MAFSFVISA
-9 VKLQLPS
+9 
-16 ILSLF
+16 
-21 LLPSVLVGEVS
+21 EVT
-32 KQVQLKELW
+32 KPIQLKELW
-41 QKAIQFNPEYLS
+41 QKAVQFNPDYLS

-65 EKSYAGYYP
+65 EKSYAGYLP

-98 LVSGASGSS
+98 LISGGVNSS
-107 QNQQTGTGESR
+107 NTQTQQTNTGESR

-125 SVGLSTNQNLFAG
+125 SVGLSTNQNLFSG

-155 KQTLSD
+155 KQTLND
-161 SKLKICF
+161 SRLKICF
-168 ELKSAYSQALYAK
+168 ELKSAYSQTLYAK
-181 ELHQL
+181 ELYQL
-186 SIKIKE
+186 SLKIKE
-192 RRTKNRDLVKLRYEV
+192 RRIKNRDLVKLRYEV

-243 ERVIAT
+243 ERIIAT
-249 PFEVTMDTTFVY
+249 PVEVSLDVPLIS
-261 EPIVEKKIS
+261 EPIAEIKIS
-270 EKEKGNLLD
+270 EKEKSSLLD
-279 SHPSIMAEQSK
+279 AHPSIMAEQSK
-290 VRAAQANIGVAE
+290 VRAAQANIGIAE

-310 LSATITRQDDVWLP
+310 LSATVTRQDDVWLP
-324 KPRNYSFGLNLTY
+324 KPRNYSFGINLTY

-362 RDSKKNLLS
+362 RDSKKNLLT

-377 YINFKNASE
+377 YLNFINASE
-386 QLLILTEFY
+386 QLLVLTEFY
-395 KASEIRA
+395 KASDTRA
-402 TIARSQYSN
+402 TIARAQYSN

-427 NREKNLLIGKRDLSL
+427 NREKNLLVGKRDLGL
-442 AEASYLRNLGKCFDE
+442 AEATYLRNLGKCFDE
-457 E
+457 D

>member
-1 MGNRVSYL
+1 MKLIRFTFVIFAIFGL
-9 VKLQLPS
+9 VT
-16 ILSLF
+16 LSAK
-21 LLPSVLVGEVS
+21 PV
-32 KQVQLKELW
+32 QVKDLW
-41 QKAIQFNPEYLS
+41 QTALQSNPEFLS
-53 VKADYEKAFYEN
+53 AKADYDKAFFEN
-65 EKSYAGYYP
+65 EKSYASYLP

-98 LVSGASGSS
+98 LINGSS
-107 QNQQTGTGESR
+107 GTGTSTNQQTSSGESR
-118 PTAVNRY
+118 PTAINRY

-138 FRDKSGIEKTE
+138 FKDKSGIEKTE

-155 KQTLSD
+155 KQTLND
-161 SKLKICF
+161 SRLKICF
-168 ELKSAYSQALYAK
+168 ELKSGYAQMLYAK

-186 SIKIKE
+186 SEKIKE

-224 SEYEV
+224 SEFEV
-229 SFAERLFQTNWKEI
+229 SSAFRLFESNVNEV
-243 ERVIAT
+243 ERVISNR
-249 PFEVTMDTTFVY
+249 MDVSINSEFVY
-261 EPIVEKKIS
+261 EPILEKKFS
-270 EKEKGNLLD
+270 EKEKENLLE
-279 SHPSIMAEQSK
+279 SHPSVMAEQSK

-310 LSATITRQDDVWLP
+310 LSATVTRQDDVWLP

-351 AKSEYE
+351 AKTEYE

-362 RDSKKNLLS
+362 RDAKKNSLL

-377 YINFKNASE
+377 HLNFKNASE
-386 QLLILTEFY
+386 QMVVLTEFY

-402 TIARSQYSN
+402 MIARSQYSN

-427 NREKNLLIGKRDLSL
+427 NREKNLLIGKRDLGL
-442 AEASYLRNLGKCFDE
+442 AEATYLRNLGKCFDE
-457 E
+457 D

>member
-1 MGNRVSYL
+1 MKFHR
-9 VKLQLPS
+9 
-16 ILSLF
+16 ILLF
-21 LLPSVLVGEVS
+21 VLVTTGSVVTLS
-32 KQVQLKELW
+32 AKPILIKELW
-41 QKAIQFNPEYLS
+41 QTALQSNPEFLS
-53 VKADYEKAFYEN
+53 AKADYDKAFFEN
-65 EKSYAGYYP
+65 EKSYASYLP

-98 LVSGASGSS
+98 LINGSTGTGSS
-107 QNQQTGTGESR
+107 TNQQTSSGESR
-118 PTAVNRY
+118 PTAINRY

-138 FRDKSGIEKTE
+138 FKDKSGIDKTE

-155 KQTLSD
+155 KQTLND
-161 SKLKICF
+161 SRLKVCF
-168 ELKSAYSQALYAK
+168 ELKSGYAQMLYAK

-186 SIKIKE
+186 SEKIKE
-192 RRTKNRDLVKLRYEV
+192 RRTKNRDLVRLRYEV

-224 SEYEV
+224 AEFEV
-229 SFAERLFQTNWKEI
+229 SSAFRLFESNVNEV
-243 ERVIAT
+243 ERVISNRLDININS
-249 PFEVTMDTTFVY
+249 EFVY
-261 EPIVEKKIS
+261 EPVLEKKFS
-270 EKEKGNLLD
+270 EKEKENLLE

-310 LSATITRQDDVWLP
+310 LSATVTRQDDVWLP

-351 AKSEYE
+351 AKTEYE

-362 RDSKKNLLS
+362 RDAKKNSLT

-377 YINFKNASE
+377 HLNFKNASE
-386 QLLILTEFY
+386 QLVVLTEFY

-402 TIARSQYSN
+402 MIARSQYSN

-427 NREKNLLIGKRDLSL
+427 NREKNLLIGKRDLGL
-442 AEASYLRNLGKCFDE
+442 AEATYLRNLGKCFDE
-457 E
+457 D

>member
-1 MGNRVSYL
+1 MAFSFVISA
-9 VKLQLPS
+9 
-16 ILSLF
+16 
-21 LLPSVLVGEVS
+21 EVT
-32 KQVQLKELW
+32 KPIQLKELW
-41 QKAIQFNPEYLS
+41 QKAVQFNPDYLS

-65 EKSYAGYYP
+65 EKSYAGYLP

-98 LVSGASGSS
+98 LISGGVNNSNT
-107 QNQQTGTGESR
+107 QTQQTNTGESR

-125 SVGLSTNQNLFAG
+125 SVGLSTNQNLFSG

-155 KQTLSD
+155 KQTLND
-161 SKLKICF
+161 SRLKICF
-168 ELKSAYSQALYAK
+168 ELKSAYSQTLYAK
-181 ELHQL
+181 ELYQL
-186 SIKIKE
+186 SLKIKE
-192 RRTKNRDLVKLRYEV
+192 RRIKNRDLVKLRYEV

-243 ERVIAT
+243 ERIIAT
-249 PFEVTMDTTFVY
+249 PVEVSLDVPLIS
-261 EPIVEKKIS
+261 EPIAEIKIS
-270 EKEKGNLLD
+270 EKEKSSLLD
-279 SHPSIMAEQSK
+279 AHPSIMAEQSK
-290 VRAAQANIGVAE
+290 VRAAQANIGIAE

-310 LSATITRQDDVWLP
+310 LSATVTRQDDVWLP
-324 KPRNYSFGLNLTY
+324 KPRNYSFGINLTY

-362 RDSKKNLLS
+362 RDSKKNLLT

-377 YINFKNASE
+377 YLNFKNASE
-386 QLLILTEFY
+386 QLLVLTEFY
-395 KASEIRA
+395 KASDTRA
-402 TIARSQYSN
+402 TIARAQYSN
-411 GLISFEN
+411 GLTSFEN

-427 NREKNLLIGKRDLSL
+427 NREKNLLVGKRDLGL
-442 AEASYLRNLGKCFDE
+442 AEATYLRNLGKCFDE
-457 E
+457 D

>member
-1 MGNRVSYL
+1 M
-9 VKLQLPS
+9 VKLS
-16 ILSLF
+16 RITFVIL
-21 LLPSVLVGEVS
+21 EVS
-32 KQVQLKELW
+32 GLFGLSAKPIQIKELW
-41 QKAIQFNPEYLS
+41 QTALQSNPEFLS
-53 VKADYEKAFYEN
+53 AKADYDKAFFEN
-65 EKSYAGYYP
+65 EKSYAAYLP

-98 LVSGASGSS
+98 LINGANTGSTTT
-107 QNQQTGTGESR
+107 QTSNSGESR

-138 FRDKSGIEKTE
+138 FRDKSGIDKTE

-155 KQTLSD
+155 KQTLND
-161 SKLKICF
+161 SRLKICF
-168 ELKSAYSQALYAK
+168 ELKSGYAQMLYAK

-186 SIKIKE
+186 SEKIKD

-224 SEYEV
+224 SEFEV
-229 SFAERLFQTNWKEI
+229 SSAFRLFESNLNEV
-243 ERVIAT
+243 ERVIANRLDININS
-249 PFEVTMDTTFVY
+249 EFVY
-261 EPIVEKKIS
+261 EPILEKKYS
-270 EKEKGNLLD
+270 EKEKESLLEA
-279 SHPSIMAEQSK
+279 HPSVMAEQSK

-310 LSATITRQDDVWLP
+310 LSATVTRQDDVWLP

-351 AKSEYE
+351 AKTEYE
-357 KSIHT
+357 KSIYT
-362 RDSKKNLLS
+362 RDSKRNALS

-377 YINFKNASE
+377 HLNFKNASD
-386 QLLILTEFY
+386 QLIVLTEFY

-402 TIARSQYSN
+402 MIARSQYSN

-427 NREKNLLIGKRDLSL
+427 NREKNLLLGKRDLNL
-442 AEASYLRNLGKCFDE
+442 TEASYLRNLGKCFDE
-457 E
+457 D

>member
-1 MGNRVSYL
+1 MKLIRILLFVL
-9 VKLQLPS
+9 VISFLD
-16 ILSLF
+16 SLF
-21 LLPSVLVGEVS
+21 AKPI
-32 KQVQLKELW
+32 QIKELW
-41 QKAIQFNPEYLS
+41 QTALQSNPEFLS
-53 VKADYEKAFYEN
+53 AKADYDKAFFEN
-65 EKSYAGYYP
+65 EKSYAAYLP

-98 LVSGASGSS
+98 LVNGSNAGSNTSGQSNS
-107 QNQQTGTGESR
+107 GESR
-118 PTAVNRY
+118 PTAINRY

-138 FRDKSGIEKTE
+138 FKDKSGIEKTE

-155 KQTLSD
+155 KQTLHD
-161 SKLKICF
+161 SRLKICF
-168 ELKSAYSQALYAK
+168 ELKSGYSQMLYAK

-186 SIKIKE
+186 SEKIKE
-192 RRTKNRDLVKLRYEV
+192 RRVKNRDLVKLRYEV

-224 SEYEV
+224 SEFEV
-229 SFAERLFQTNWKEI
+229 SSAFRLFESNLNEV
-243 ERVIAT
+243 ERVIANRLDVNIT
-249 PFEVTMDTTFVY
+249 SDFLY
-261 EPIVEKKIS
+261 EPTMEKKFS
-270 EKEKGNLLD
+270 EKEKETLLE
-279 SHPSIMAEQSK
+279 SHPSVMAEQSK
-290 VRAAQANIGVAE
+290 VRAAQANIGIAE

-310 LSATITRQDDVWLP
+310 LSATVTRQDDVWLP

-351 AKSEYE
+351 AKTEYE

-362 RDSKKNLLS
+362 RDSKKNSLS

-377 YINFKNASE
+377 HLNFNNASE
-386 QLLILTEFY
+386 QLLVLSEFY

-402 TIARSQYSN
+402 MIARSQYSN

-427 NREKNLLIGKRDLSL
+427 NREKNLLLGKRDLGL
-442 AEASYLRNLGKCFDE
+442 AEATYLRNLGKCFDE
-457 E
+457 D

>member
-1 MGNRVSYL
+1 MKFVWY
-9 VKLQLPS
+9 
-16 ILSLF
+16 ILSFGLAF
-21 LLPSVLVGEVS
+21 SFVISAEVT
-32 KQVQLKELW
+32 KPIQLKELW
-41 QKAIQFNPEYLS
+41 QKAVQFNPDYLS

-65 EKSYAGYYP
+65 EKSYAGYLP

-98 LVSGASGSS
+98 LISGGVNNSNT
-107 QNQQTGTGESR
+107 QTQQTNTGVSR

-125 SVGLSTNQNLFAG
+125 SVGLSTNQNFFSG

-155 KQTLSD
+155 KQTLND
-161 SKLKICF
+161 SRLKICF
-168 ELKSAYSQALYAK
+168 ELKSAYIQTLYAK
-181 ELHQL
+181 ELYQL
-186 SIKIKE
+186 SLKIKE
-192 RRTKNRDLVKLRYEV
+192 RRIKNRDLVKLRYEV

-243 ERVIAT
+243 ERIIAT
-249 PFEVTMDTTFVY
+249 PVEVSLDVPLIS
-261 EPIVEKKIS
+261 EPIAEIKIS
-270 EKEKGNLLD
+270 EKEKSSLLD
-279 SHPSIMAEQSK
+279 AHPSIMAEQSK
-290 VRAAQANIGVAE
+290 VRAAQANIGIAE

-310 LSATITRQDDVWLP
+310 LSATVTRQDDVWLP
-324 KPRNYSFGLNLTY
+324 KPRNYSFGINLTY

-362 RDSKKNLLS
+362 RDSKKNLLT

-377 YINFKNASE
+377 YLNFINASE
-386 QLLILTEFY
+386 QLLVLTEFY
-395 KASEIRA
+395 KASDTRA
-402 TIARSQYSN
+402 TIARAQYSN

-427 NREKNLLIGKRDLSL
+427 NREKNLLVGKRDLGL
-442 AEASYLRNLGKCFDE
+442 AEATYLRNLGKCFDE
-457 E
+457 D

>member
-1 MGNRVSYL
+1 MKFVWYYL
-9 VKLQLPS
+9 SFGLAFSFVIS
-16 ILSLF
+16 A
-21 LLPSVLVGEVS
+21 
-32 KQVQLKELW
+32 QVTKPIQLKDLW
-41 QKAIQFNPEYLS
+41 QKAVQFNPDYLS

-65 EKSYAGYYP
+65 EKSYAGYLP

-98 LVSGASGSS
+98 LISGGANSNNT
-107 QNQQTGTGESR
+107 QTQQTNAGESR
-118 PTAVNRY
+118 PTAINRY
-125 SVGLSTNQNLFAG
+125 SVGLSTNQNLFSG

-155 KQTLSD
+155 KQTLND
-161 SKLKICF
+161 SRLKICF
-168 ELKSAYSQALYAK
+168 ELKSAYSQTLYAK
-181 ELHQL
+181 ELYQL
-186 SIKIKE
+186 SLKIKE
-192 RRTKNRDLVKLRYEV
+192 RRIKNRDLVKLRYEV

-243 ERVIAT
+243 ERIIAT
-249 PFEVTMDTTFVY
+249 PVEVSLDVPLMS
-261 EPIVEKKIS
+261 EPIVEIKIS
-270 EKEKGNLLD
+270 EKEKSNLLD
-279 SHPSIMAEQSK
+279 AHPSIMAEQSK
-290 VRAAQANIGVAE
+290 VRAAQANIGIAE

-310 LSATITRQDDVWLP
+310 LSATVTRQDDVWLP
-324 KPRNYSFGLNLTY
+324 KPRNYSFGINLTY

-362 RDSKKNLLS
+362 RDSKKNLLT
-371 FSLEQS
+371 FSIEQS
-377 YINFKNASE
+377 YLNFINASE
-386 QLLILTEFY
+386 QLLVLTEFY
-395 KASEIRA
+395 KASDTRA
-402 TIARSQYSN
+402 TIARAQYSN

-427 NREKNLLIGKRDLSL
+427 NREKNLLIGKRDLGL
-442 AEASYLRNLGKCFDE
+442 AEATYLRNLGKCFDE
-457 E
+457 N

>member
-1 MGNRVSYL
+1 M
-9 VKLQLPS
+9 
-16 ILSLF
+16 LSFGLAF
-21 LLPSVLVGEVS
+21 SFVISAEVT
-32 KQVQLKELW
+32 KPIQLKELW
-41 QKAIQFNPEYLS
+41 QKAVQFNPDYLS

-65 EKSYAGYYP
+65 EKSYAGYLP

-98 LVSGASGSS
+98 LISGGVNNSNT
-107 QNQQTGTGESR
+107 QTQQTNTGVSR

-125 SVGLSTNQNLFAG
+125 SVGLSTNQNFFSG

-155 KQTLSD
+155 KQTLND
-161 SKLKICF
+161 SRLKICF
-168 ELKSAYSQALYAK
+168 ELKSAYIQTLYAK
-181 ELHQL
+181 ELYQL
-186 SIKIKE
+186 SLKIKE
-192 RRTKNRDLVKLRYEV
+192 RRIKNRDLVKLRYEV

-243 ERVIAT
+243 ERIIAT
-249 PFEVTMDTTFVY
+249 PVEVSLDVPLIS
-261 EPIVEKKIS
+261 EPIAEIKIS
-270 EKEKGNLLD
+270 EKEKSSLLD
-279 SHPSIMAEQSK
+279 AHPSIMAEQSK
-290 VRAAQANIGVAE
+290 VRAAQANIGIAE

-310 LSATITRQDDVWLP
+310 LSATVTRQDDVWLP
-324 KPRNYSFGLNLTY
+324 KPRNYSFGINLTY

-362 RDSKKNLLS
+362 RDSKKNLLT

-377 YINFKNASE
+377 YLNFINASE
-386 QLLILTEFY
+386 QLLVLTEFY
-395 KASEIRA
+395 KASDTRA
-402 TIARSQYSN
+402 TIARAQYSN

-427 NREKNLLIGKRDLSL
+427 NREKNLLVGKRDLGL
-442 AEASYLRNLGKCFDE
+442 AEATYLRNLGKCFDE
-457 E
+457 D